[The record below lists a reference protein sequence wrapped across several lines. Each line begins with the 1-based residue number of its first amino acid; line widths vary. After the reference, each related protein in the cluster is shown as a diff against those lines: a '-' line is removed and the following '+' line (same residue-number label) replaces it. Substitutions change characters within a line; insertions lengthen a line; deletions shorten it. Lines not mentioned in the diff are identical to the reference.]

1 MQFLFSQE
9 KEDLVWSDS
18 TDFSILNG
26 DLEDTRNYSGKGF
39 IQEVFER
46 IHSSKNDWKLAP
58 EKGATLE
65 QFEGEVNNQ
74 DTWNSMAKV
83 LSQELTRD
91 MFLLKSDFEVHIAP
105 LSLHEV
111 GIRIDFVEEIV
122 YNFSEETKQLNM
134 VYNTDTNRA
143 FIVG

>member
-1 MQFLFSQE
+1 MKFLFSQE
-9 KEDLVWSDS
+9 TEDLVWSDS
-18 TDFSILNG
+18 TDFSIVNG
-26 DLEDTRNYSGKGF
+26 DLEDTRTIPGKGF

-46 IHSSKNDWKLAP
+46 IHSAKNDWKLDT

-74 DTWNSMAKV
+74 ETWNEIAKIIT
-83 LSQELTRD
+83 QELTKD
-91 MFLLKSDFEVHIAP
+91 MFMLVSDFDVFVAP
-105 LSLHEV
+105 LSQHEV
-111 GIRIDFVEEIV
+111 GIRIDFAREIV
-122 YNFSEETKQLNM
+122 YNFSNEIKQVNM